1 MGLRRDNRRQKRCA
15 IAGILAAA
23 TSVCFAAPADSKAV
37 ITPVRYWT
45 LNDATRIVVE
55 TTGEFE
61 FKADRAHDPE
71 RVFFDVTGAKVRL
84 ESRLMKTIPVGDHL
98 VKQVRIAETQ
108 PGVTR
113 IVFDL
118 ESAVDFSASHLT
130 NPDRLIVEFR
140 AATAAP
146 APQVARSV
154 AVEPTVEPA
163 SKTEL
168 ASTVAAST
176 VATSTVAA
184 SLPSP
189 AKSNR
194 KEKASSLKA
203 PRAAT
208 LPDSGQSMARVLGL
222 KIGRIVLDAG
232 HGGHDT
238 GTIGPRGLREKDL
251 VLDVTK
257 RLGALI
263 ESRMGAEVVYTRSD
277 DSYVGLEN
285 RTQMANEHRADL
297 FLSIHA
303 NSSPSSGASG
313 VETYYLHFTTSKSAM
328 EVAARENAS
337 SQKTVYELGDLVQRI
352 AKQDKVEES
361 REFASRVQQS
371 LYAAS
376 LRSNSRTRNRGV
388 KNAPF
393 VVLIGASM
401 PSVLVEIGFVSNLKD
416 EALLK
421 KPETRQKIAEGL
433 YKGLARYAATL
444 SQFQVASN

>member
-1 MGLRRDNRRQKRCA
+1 MGLRRYNRQKRCA
-15 IAGILAAA
+15 IAGILAVA
-23 TSVCFAAPADSKAV
+23 TSVCFAAQPGTKVSV
-37 ITPVRYWT
+37 TPVRYWT

-61 FKADRAHDPE
+61 FKSDRAYEPD
-71 RVFFDVTGAKVRL
+71 RVFFDVKGAKVRL
-84 ESRLMKTIPVGDHL
+84 DSKLMKTVPVGDHL
-98 VKQVRIAETQ
+98 IKQVRIAETQ

-140 AATAAP
+140 PAAVLPAASAQVAKAVLMPSVAEKPPPVTAATA
-146 APQVARSV
+146 VAM
-154 AVEPTVEPA
+154 EPV
-163 SKTEL
+163 SKTGL
-168 ASTVAAST
+168 TAAP
-176 VATSTVAA
+176 V
-184 SLPSP
+184 
-189 AKSNR
+189 R
-194 KEKASSLKA
+194 KEKAASLKA

-238 GTIGPRGLREKDL
+238 GTIGPQGLLEKDL

-277 DSYVGLEN
+277 DNYVGLEN

-303 NSSPSSGASG
+303 NSSPSSDASG

-337 SQKTVYELGDLVQRI
+337 SQKTVYELGDLVQKI

-361 REFASRVQQS
+361 REFAARIQQS

-376 LRSNSRTRNRGV
+376 SRTINHTRNRGV

-401 PSVLVEIGFVSNLKD
+401 PSVLVEIGFVSNPKD

-421 KPETRQKIAEGL
+421 KGVTRQKIAEGL
-433 YKGLARYAATL
+433 YKGLAQYAATM

>member
-1 MGLRRDNRRQKRCA
+1 MGRRRYNRQKRCA

-23 TSVCFAAPADSKAV
+23 TSVCFAAQPGPKVSA
-37 ITPVRYWT
+37 TPVRYWT

-61 FKADRAHDPE
+61 FKSDRAYEPD
-71 RVFFDVTGAKVRL
+71 RVFFDVKGAKVRL
-84 ESRLMKTIPVGDHL
+84 DSKLMKTVPVGDHL
-98 VKQVRIAETQ
+98 IKQVRIAETQ

-140 AATAAP
+140 PAAALPAVPAQIAKAVLAPSVVTSVVEKSPPATAVTA
-146 APQVARSV
+146 A
-154 AVEPTVEPA
+154 AVESV
-163 SKTEL
+163 SKTGL
-168 ASTVAAST
+168 AAAP
-176 VATSTVAA
+176 V
-184 SLPSP
+184 
-189 AKSNR
+189 R
-194 KEKASSLKA
+194 KEKPASLKA

-277 DSYVGLEN
+277 DNYVGLEN

-303 NSSPSSGASG
+303 NSSPSSDASG

-337 SQKTVYELGDLVQRI
+337 SQKTVYELGDLVQKI

-361 REFASRVQQS
+361 REFAARIQQS

-376 LRSNSRTRNRGV
+376 SRTINRTRNRGV

-401 PSVLVEIGFVSNLKD
+401 PSVLVEIGFVSNPKD

-421 KPETRQKIAEGL
+421 KAATRQKIAEGL
-433 YKGLARYAATL
+433 YKGLAQYAATM